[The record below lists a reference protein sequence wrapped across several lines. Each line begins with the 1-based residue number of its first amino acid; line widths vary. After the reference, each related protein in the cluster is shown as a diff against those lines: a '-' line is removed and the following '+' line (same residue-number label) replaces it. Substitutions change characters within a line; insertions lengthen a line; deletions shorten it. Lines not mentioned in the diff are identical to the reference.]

1 MLKHTLTYKNFND
14 EEVTE
19 DFYFN
24 LTESEI
30 VELEVS
36 IPGGIEKGMQRAIS
50 TEDNAAIVEFFKAV
64 INKAYGV
71 RSEDGRKFKKNEEIR
86 QEFESSG
93 AYNALFVYLFT
104 GDDPE
109 EKASTFINGLVPQQ
123 ATNQMP
129 LPLNGQPTVPR
140 RLTEAEVREMD
151 GDEFRSGLASGKY
164 IYP

>member
-1 MLKHTLTYKNFND
+1 MLKQTLTYRDFNGT
-14 EEVTE
+14 EVEE

-36 IPGGIEKGMQRAIS
+36 IPGGIEQGMQRAIR
-50 TEDNAAIVEFFKAV
+50 TEDNAAIVDFFKKV
-64 INKAYGV
+64 INKAYGQ
-71 RSEDGRKFKKNEEIR
+71 RSDDGRRFVKNDDIR

-104 GDDPE
+104 GDNPE
-109 EKASTFINGLVPQQ
+109 EKAATFINGLVPQ
-123 ATNQMP
+123 ANTNQVP
-129 LPLNGQPTVPR
+129 LPVNGEVVVPR
-140 RLTEAEVREMD
+140 RLTEAEVQEMNT
-151 GDEFRSGLASGKY
+151 DEFRSGLASGKY